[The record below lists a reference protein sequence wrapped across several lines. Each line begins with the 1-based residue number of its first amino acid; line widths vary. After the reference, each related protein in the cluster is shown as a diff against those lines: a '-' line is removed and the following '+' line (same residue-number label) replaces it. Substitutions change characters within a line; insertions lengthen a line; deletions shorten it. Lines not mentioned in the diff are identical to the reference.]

1 VITQKAINKPSINL
15 SYHALYVA
23 ASAGNFIV
31 APCERRPILS
41 IQPDDVK
48 SPPSTAPN
56 RDATKVQSPLNDA
69 PAARESKTALAGAAP
84 PSCVVQTGF
93 GNRKKTPNE
102 LIHCWRKI

>member
-1 VITQKAINKPSINL
+1 MITQRAINKPSINL
-15 SYHALYVA
+15 SHHALYMA

-41 IQPDDVK
+41 IQPDGVK
-48 SPPSTAPN
+48 SPPAKAPN

-84 PSCVVQTGF
+84 RSCVVQ
-93 GNRKKTPNE
+93 NRVRQSEETP
-102 LIHCWRKI
+102 HRQRTDS